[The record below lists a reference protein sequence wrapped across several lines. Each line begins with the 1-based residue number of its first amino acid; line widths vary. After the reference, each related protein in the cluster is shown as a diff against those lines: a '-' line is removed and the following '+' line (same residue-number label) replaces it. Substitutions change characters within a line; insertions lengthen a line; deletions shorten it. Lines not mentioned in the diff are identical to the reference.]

1 MKTIRFINQICITK
15 NRIIPYAYSHHSLRK
30 IGGLIKRLFDELLN
44 WCPIA
49 IKEQAQTSSELEK
62 NYELS
67 DGQVITIGA
76 ERFRAPETLFKLW
89 QSLLLIHMLHRTP
102 RMEESHSNEHNGS
115 AIESSRTM
123 HDSSDVLEKVF
134 VTTIGEL
141 LAVMAIGFTLLAWML
156 FRWAW

>member
-76 ERFRAPETLFKLW
+76 ERFRAPETLFKPSIIGLE
-89 QSLLLIHMLHRTP
+89 QEGIHKLNFTSIMKCDVDIRKDLYV
-102 RMEESHSNEHNGS
+102 NVV
-115 AIESSRTM
+115 SSGGITM
-123 HDSSDVLEKVF
+123 
-134 VTTIGEL
+134 
-141 LAVMAIGFTLLAWML
+141 
-156 FRWAW
+156 